1 MFWYPREPYFNKVV
15 EMMNVEDFPKD
26 SAGGLNNRL
35 PLSMQKNEILLI
47 FLLDFNYRGDV
58 YYTAEVIY
66 MKRSQVYLLD
76 NQWQKLVTLSKQTGQ
91 SVAQLVRVAID
102 KVYIKKNNI
111 NFELAL
117 RKGFGIWENR
127 IDIENTDKYVRNL
140 RIDKRINRL
149 YDRHSD

>member
-1 MFWYPREPYFNKVV
+1 
-15 EMMNVEDFPKD
+15 
-26 SAGGLNNRL
+26 
-35 PLSMQKNEILLI
+35 
-47 FLLDFNYRGDV
+47 
-58 YYTAEVIY
+58 